1 MSSEHPATRAGALV
15 ATAKRME
22 GIGAALGEALLEATD
37 GRSAF
42 DHLGRAVVIYLQ
54 GPLGAGKTTF
64 ARGVL
69 RAFGVAG
76 VVKSPTYTLVE
87 PYATVHGTVAHFD
100 FYRLASL
107 EEVEFLGLREYLDRG
122 VCLFEWP
129 ERALGAL
136 PPADVRVE
144 IVLSG
149 SAREL
154 TATARADP
162 GRRLLK
168 HLVLREL
175 LQESVPNT

>member
-1 MSSEHPATRAGALV
+1 MKSEHPATRAGARV
-15 ATAKRME
+15 ATAQGME
-22 GIGAALGEALLEATD
+22 DIGAALGEALLGAGD
-37 GRSAF
+37 DRCAF

-76 VVKSPTYTLVE
+76 AVKSPTYTLVE
-87 PYATVHGTVAHFD
+87 PYATVYGPVAHFD
-100 FYRLASL
+100 FYRLVSL

-136 PPADVRVE
+136 PPADVWVE
-144 IVLSG
+144 IALSG
-149 SAREL
+149 PARDL
-154 TATARADP
+154 TATACTSP
-162 GRRLLK
+162 GTGLLK